1 MLIVSLI
8 WASHFCGACTRTVT
22 ERDLFFPRRI
32 PLEYWRRPP
41 TVDGLSISAT
51 AITCQGAIARGW
63 VFSPSRIRRHM
74 VYFYGNGETVAA
86 STTRLVSLARLL
98 DCRIVAI
105 DYPGY
110 GFSEG
115 APTFETIMAVA
126 DGAYELAAGGAGPGE
141 DVFVYGRSI
150 GTGPAVHVAARA
162 DIAGLILEAPPTSA
176 AEIIPGFAKMLPPPL
191 RWFIRMRADEAL
203 ENRSPQ
209 PVEEIRLVKAP
220 LLIIH
225 GRRDKVIPIRF
236 GRRMY
241 EQAGSPPEQKHFI
254 ELPLAGH
261 NNLDPTGETVLPPLR
276 RFVESRGRS
285 TWR

>member
-1 MLIVSLI
+1 
-8 WASHFCGACTRTVT
+8 
-22 ERDLFFPRRI
+22 
-32 PLEYWRRPP
+32 
-41 TVDGLSISAT
+41 
-51 AITCQGAIARGW
+51 
-63 VFSPSRIRRHM
+63 

-86 STTRLVSLARLL
+86 STARLVTLSRRL

-115 APTFETIMAVA
+115 APAFETILAVA
-126 DGAYELAAGGAGPGE
+126 EGAYELAAGQAEAGQ

-150 GTGPAVHVAARA
+150 GTAPAVHVAARFPVA
-162 DIAGLILEAPPTSA
+162 ALILEAPPTSA
-176 AEIIPGFAKMLPPPL
+176 AEIIPEFAKILPPPL

-209 PVEEIRLVKAP
+209 PVEEIRQVRAP

-225 GRRDKVIPIRF
+225 GRRDRVIPIRF

-241 EQAGSPPEQKHFI
+241 EQAATPAALKHFV
-254 ELPLAGH
+254 EVPLAGH
-261 NNLDPTGETVLPPLR
+261 NNLDPTDEAILAPLR
-276 RFVESRGRS
+276 RFVESRGRAIQSMQS
-285 TWR
+285 TQPMQ